1 MTRIVFWNVNNRDL
15 TDAVC
20 ALAVSTAADVLI
32 LNENTVS
39 SSATLHALQRS
50 VSADFYCPTFNS
62 EKRFHCFCRNASLD
76 VSEIHE
82 GFRTSVRKFRL
93 GHQRILLVLVHG
105 LDVRNYDSN
114 KRLLFTAKLADEI
127 KFIKEDKKN
136 NKLVLL
142 GDFNM
147 NPSDDGM
154 NEAEGLN
161 AMMTKACA
169 EKRTRG
175 YLTKDYD
182 LYYNPMWSLFGD
194 NTKGPAGTIYNSKS
208 RQGPY
213 GWSIFDQVILHHSLI
228 PFFQDVEIVTKA
240 GNHSLMDKNGH
251 PDAKNASDHFPI
263 IVDFHG
269 GQQ

>member
-32 LNENTVS
+32 LNENTVP

-50 VSADFYCPTFNS
+50 VSADFYYPTFIS

-147 NPSDDGM
+147 NPYDDGM

-175 YLTKDYD
+175 ISQKI
-182 LYYNPMWSLFGD
+182 
-194 NTKGPAGTIYNSKS
+194 TIYITILCGVFLVTIQRGQPERYITPKVVKV
-208 RQGPY
+208 RMVGVY
-213 GWSIFDQVILHHSLI
+213 SIRLSCITRLS
-228 PFFQDVEIVTKA
+228 PFFKMWRSSPKQEII
-240 GNHSLMDKNGH
+240 
-251 PDAKNASDHFPI
+251 P
-263 IVDFHG
+263 
-269 GQQ
+269 